1 MSLRAPKGR
10 GNLYNRMRLL
20 HFVRNDSALPLQE
33 HKEVSVKVLVSDKL
47 AEEGIELLRES
58 PDITVDVKLKLE
70 SQELIKHIGEYNA
83 LLVRSATK
91 VTKEVI
97 DAAKNLKVIGRAG
110 VGVDNI
116 DVEAASKRGILVM
129 NTPGGNTIS
138 AAEHT
143 MSMLLALSRC
153 IPQANISLKS
163 KQWEKKKFLGTE
175 IFKKTLGIVG
185 LGRIGGEVAK
195 RAQSFGMEIIAYD
208 PYISKAHVR
217 EIGVKLVSF
226 PELIKQ
232 ADYITVHIPST
243 PETKHI
249 INKEAISQMK
259 KGVRI
264 INCARGGIIDEAAL
278 AEAVKSGKVGG
289 AALDVFEKE
298 PPFDSPVLG
307 LENIIVTPHLGA
319 STEEAQINVARDIAQ
334 QVLDF
339 LKKGIVRNAVN
350 MPELSPEKMKTLG
363 PYINLCEKLGRLQAQ
378 ISEGGF
384 TQIGVQ
390 YSGEILRHEIEPLT
404 IALLKGL
411 LEPVLEREVNFIN
424 APLIAEERGIKV
436 TESKVSKV
444 EDFANLIVV
453 QTMTEKGENIVAGT
467 LLGKKEPRL
476 VRIGEFDLD
485 VIPEGYM
492 LLCSNLDKPGV
503 IGKIGT
509 ILGNRKINIA
519 GMQVGRKTV
528 GGKALTIIN
537 VDCDISKEVLKEIEG
552 ISEIVEVKM
561 VNL

>member
-1 MSLRAPKGR
+1 VR
-10 GNLYNRMRLL
+10 GQG
-20 HFVRNDSALPLQE
+20 DS
-33 HKEVSVKVLVSDKL
+33 HKEVSVKILVSDNL
-47 AEEGIELLRES
+47 AEEGIELLKGS
-58 PDITVDVKLKLE
+58 PDIKVDVKPKLE
-70 SQELIKHIGEYNA
+70 LQELISRIGEYDA
-83 LLVRSATK
+83 LVVRSATK
-91 VTKEVI
+91 ITREVI

-153 IPQANISLKS
+153 IPQANISLKNR
-163 KQWEKKKFLGTE
+163 QWEKKKFLGTE
-175 IFKKTLGIVG
+175 IFKKSLGIIG
-185 LGRIGGEVAK
+185 LGRIGAEVAR
-195 RAQSFGMEIIAYD
+195 RAQSFGMEIMAYD
-208 PYISKAHVR
+208 PYISKSHAR
-217 EIGVKLVSF
+217 EIGVKVVSF
-226 PELIKQ
+226 EELIKQ
-232 ADYITVHIPST
+232 ADYITVHVPLT
-243 PETKHI
+243 AETRHI
-249 INKEAISQMK
+249 INRDTINKMK
-259 KGVRI
+259 KGVKI

-289 AALDVFEKE
+289 AALDVFENE

-307 LENIIVTPHLGA
+307 VENIIVTPHLGA
-319 STEEAQINVARDIAQ
+319 STEEAQINVARDIAL

-339 LKKGIVRNAVN
+339 LKRGVVRNAVN
-350 MPELSPEKMKTLG
+350 MPELDPEKLKTLG
-363 PYINLCEKLGRLQAQ
+363 PYIHLCEKLGRLQAQ
-378 ISEGGF
+378 IGEGGF
-384 TQIGVQ
+384 TRIAVQ
-390 YSGEILRHEIEPLT
+390 YSGEILRHEIKPLT

-411 LEPVLEREVNFIN
+411 LEPILEREVNFIN
-424 APLIAEERGIKV
+424 APLIAEERGIEV

-453 QTMTEKGENIVAGT
+453 ETTTEKGGNIVAGT
-467 LLGKKEPRL
+467 ILGRKEPRL

-509 ILGNRKINIA
+509 MLGNRNINIA

-552 ISEIVEVKM
+552 IPEIVEVRM

>member
-1 MSLRAPKGR
+1 
-10 GNLYNRMRLL
+10 
-20 HFVRNDSALPLQE
+20 
-33 HKEVSVKVLVSDKL
+33 VKVLVSDNL
-47 AEEGIELLRES
+47 AEEGIELLREN
-58 PDITVDVKLKLE
+58 PDITVDVKPKMEL
-70 SQELIKHIGEYNA
+70 QELIKHISEYDA

-91 VTKEVI
+91 VTGEVI

-153 IPQANISLKS
+153 IPQANVSLKS
-163 KQWEKKKFLGTE
+163 RQWEKKKFLGTE
-175 IFKKTLGIVG
+175 IFKKTLGIIGV
-185 LGRIGGEVAK
+185 GRIGAEVAK

-208 PYISKAHVR
+208 PYISKAHAR
-217 EIGVKLVSF
+217 EISVKLVSF

-232 ADYITVHIPST
+232 ADYITIHAPLTS
-243 PETKHI
+243 ETKHI
-249 INKEAISQMK
+249 VNRETINQMK
-259 KGVRI
+259 GGVKI

-278 AEAVKSGKVGG
+278 AEGVKSGKVGG
-289 AALDVFEKE
+289 AALDVFENE
-298 PPFDSPVLG
+298 PPFDSPILG

-319 STEEAQINVARDIAQ
+319 STEEAQINVARDIAL

-350 MPELSPEKMKTLG
+350 MPELDPEKMKTLG
-363 PYINLCEKLGRLQAQ
+363 PYIDLCEKLGRLQAQ
-378 ISEGGF
+378 IGEGGF
-384 TQIGVQ
+384 TQIVVQ
-390 YSGEILRHEIEPLT
+390 YSGEILRHEIKPLT

-411 LEPVLEREVNFIN
+411 LEPILEREVNFVN
-424 APLIAEERGIKV
+424 APLIVQERGIKV
-436 TESKVSKV
+436 IESKVSKV

-453 QTMTEKGENIVAGT
+453 QAMTEKGENMVAGT

-537 VDCDISKEVLKEIEG
+537 VDCNISKEVLNEIQG

-561 VNL
+561 VDL

>member
-1 MSLRAPKGR
+1 
-10 GNLYNRMRLL
+10 
-20 HFVRNDSALPLQE
+20 
-33 HKEVSVKVLVSDKL
+33 VKILVSDNL

-58 PDITVDVKLKLE
+58 PDIIVDVKLKLE
-70 SQELIKHIGEYNA
+70 LRELIKQISKYDA
-83 LLVRSATK
+83 LLVRSGTK
-91 VTKEVI
+91 VTKEII

-116 DVEAASKRGILVM
+116 DVEAASKKGILVM

-143 MSMLLALSRC
+143 MSMILALSRC

-175 IFKKTLGIVG
+175 IFQKTLGIIG

-208 PYISKAHVR
+208 PFISKAHAR
-217 EIGVKLVSF
+217 EMGVKLVSF

-232 ADYITVHIPST
+232 ADYITIHVPST

-249 INKEAISQMK
+249 INKETISQMK

-307 LENIIVTPHLGA
+307 LDNIIVTPHLGA
-319 STEEAQINVARDIAQ
+319 STEEAQINVARDIAL

-339 LKKGIVRNAVN
+339 LKNGIVRNAVN
-350 MPELSPEKMKTLG
+350 MPELDPEKMKTLG
-363 PYINLCEKLGRLQAQ
+363 PYINLCEKLGRLQGQ

-384 TQIGVQ
+384 THIGIQ
-390 YSGEILRHEIEPLT
+390 YSGEILRHDIKPLT

-411 LEPVLEREVNFIN
+411 LEPILEQEVNFIN
-424 APLIAEERGIKV
+424 APLIAEERGIRV

-453 QTMTEKGENIVAGT
+453 ETMTEKGENIVAGT
-467 LLGKKEPRL
+467 LLGKKEFRL

-485 VIPEGYM
+485 VVPEGYM

-519 GMQVGRKTV
+519 AMQVGRKTV

-537 VDCDISKEVLKEIEG
+537 VDCDISKDVLKEIEG

>member
-1 MSLRAPKGR
+1 M
-10 GNLYNRMRLL
+10 
-20 HFVRNDSALPLQE
+20 
-33 HKEVSVKVLVSDKL
+33 KVLVGDSL

-58 PDITVDVKLKLE
+58 PDITVDVKPKLE
-70 SQELIKHIGEYNA
+70 LRELINRISEYDA

-97 DAAKNLKVIGRAG
+97 DAAENLKVIGRAG

-116 DVEAASKRGILVM
+116 DVEAASKKGILVM

-143 MSMLLALSRC
+143 MSMLLALSRS

-163 KQWEKKKFLGTE
+163 RQWEKKKFLGTE
-175 IFKKTLGIVG
+175 IFKKTLGIIG

-195 RAQSFGMEIIAYD
+195 RAQSFGMEIVAYD
-208 PYISKAHVR
+208 PYISKAHAR

-226 PELIKQ
+226 PELIRQ
-232 ADYITVHIPST
+232 ADYITIHVPLT
-243 PETKHI
+243 PETKYL
-249 INKEAISQMK
+249 INKEAISKMK
-259 KGVRI
+259 DGVKI

-278 AEAVKSGKVGG
+278 AEAVKSGKVSG
-289 AALDVFEKE
+289 AALDVFENE
-298 PPFDSPVLG
+298 PPFDSPILG

-319 STEEAQINVARDIAQ
+319 STEEAQINVARDIAL

-350 MPELSPEKMKTLG
+350 MPELDPEKMKILG
-363 PYINLCEKLGRLQAQ
+363 PYIDLCEKLGRLQAQ
-378 ISEGGF
+378 IGEGGF
-384 TQIGVQ
+384 TQIAVQ
-390 YSGEILRHEIEPLT
+390 YSGEILHHEIKPLT

-411 LEPVLEREVNFIN
+411 LEPILEREVNFVN
-424 APLIAEERGIKV
+424 APLIAQERGINI

-444 EDFANLIVV
+444 EDFANLIMV
-453 QTMTEKGENIVAGT
+453 QAITEKGENVVAGT
-467 LLGKKEPRL
+467 LLSKKEPRL

-519 GMQVGRKTV
+519 AMQVGRKTV
-528 GGKALTIIN
+528 GGKALTVIN
-537 VDCDISKEVLKEIEG
+537 VDCNISKEVLKEIEE
-552 ISEIVEVKM
+552 IPEIVEVKM

>member
-1 MSLRAPKGR
+1 
-10 GNLYNRMRLL
+10 
-20 HFVRNDSALPLQE
+20 
-33 HKEVSVKVLVSDKL
+33 VKVLVSDKL

-58 PDITVDVKLKLE
+58 PDIIVDVKLKLE
-70 SQELIKHIGEYNA
+70 LQELLKHIGEYDA

-143 MSMLLALSRC
+143 MSMILALSRC

-175 IFKKTLGIVG
+175 IFKKTMGIVG

-195 RAQSFGMEIIAYD
+195 RAQSFGMEIIACD
-208 PYISKAHVR
+208 PYISKAHAR

-232 ADYITVHIPST
+232 ADYITIHIPST

-249 INKEAISQMK
+249 INKETINQMK
-259 KGVRI
+259 EGVRI

-339 LKKGIVRNAVN
+339 LKKGIVRNAIN
-350 MPELSPEKMKTLG
+350 MPELDPEKMKILG

>member
-1 MSLRAPKGR
+1 
-10 GNLYNRMRLL
+10 
-20 HFVRNDSALPLQE
+20 
-33 HKEVSVKVLVSDKL
+33 VKILVSDNL

-70 SQELIKHIGEYNA
+70 LQELIKQISEYDA
-83 LLVRSATK
+83 LVVRSATK
-91 VTKEVI
+91 VTKEII

-116 DVEAASKRGILVM
+116 DVEAASKKGILVM

-143 MSMLLALSRC
+143 MSMLLALSHC

-175 IFKKTLGIVG
+175 IFKKTLGIIG
-185 LGRIGGEVAK
+185 LGRIGAEVAK
-195 RAQSFGMEIIAYD
+195 RAESFGMEIIAYD
-208 PYISKAHVR
+208 PYISKTHAR
-217 EIGVKLVSF
+217 EMGVKLVNF

-232 ADYITVHIPST
+232 ADYITIHVPST

-249 INKEAISQMK
+249 INKETISQMK
-259 KGVRI
+259 EGVRI
-264 INCARGGIIDEAAL
+264 INCARGGIIDEDAL

-307 LENIIVTPHLGA
+307 VDNIIVTPHLGA
-319 STEEAQINVARDIAQ
+319 STEEAQVNVARDIAL

-339 LKKGIVRNAVN
+339 LKNGVVRNAVN
-350 MPELSPEKMKTLG
+350 MPELDPEKMKTLG
-363 PYINLCEKLGRLQAQ
+363 PYINLCEKLGRLQGQ

-384 TQIGVQ
+384 TQIGIQ
-390 YSGEILRHEIEPLT
+390 YSGEILRHDIKPLT

-411 LEPVLEREVNFIN
+411 LEPILEQEVNFIN
-424 APLIAEERGIKV
+424 APLIAEERGIRV

-453 QTMTEKGENIVAGT
+453 ETMTEKGENIVAGT

-485 VIPEGYM
+485 VVPEGYM

-519 GMQVGRKTV
+519 AMQVGRKIV
-528 GGKALTIIN
+528 GGKALTVIN

-552 ISEIVEVKM
+552 ISEIVEVRM

>member
-1 MSLRAPKGR
+1 
-10 GNLYNRMRLL
+10 MRFL

-70 SQELIKHIGEYNA
+70 LQELLKHIGKYDA

-175 IFKKTLGIVG
+175 IFKKTMGIVG

-195 RAQSFGMEIIAYD
+195 RAQSFGMEIIACD
-208 PYISKAHVR
+208 PYISKAHAR

-232 ADYITVHIPST
+232 ADYITIHIPST

-249 INKEAISQMK
+249 INKETINQMK
-259 KGVRI
+259 EGVRI

-350 MPELSPEKMKTLG
+350 MPELDPEKMKTLG

-453 QTMTEKGENIVAGT
+453 QALTEKGENIVAGT

-537 VDCDISKEVLKEIEG
+537 VDCDISEEVLKEIEG

>member
-1 MSLRAPKGR
+1 M
-10 GNLYNRMRLL
+10 
-20 HFVRNDSALPLQE
+20 
-33 HKEVSVKVLVSDKL
+33 KVLVSDKL
-47 AEEGIELLRES
+47 AEEGIELLRKS

-70 SQELIKHIGEYNA
+70 LQELLKHIGEYDA
-83 LLVRSATK
+83 LLVRSTTK

-175 IFKKTLGIVG
+175 IFKKTLGIIG

-208 PYISKAHVR
+208 PYISKAHAR

-232 ADYITVHIPST
+232 ADYITIHIPST
-243 PETKHI
+243 SETKHI
-249 INKEAISQMK
+249 INKETINQMK
-259 KGVRI
+259 EGVRI

-319 STEEAQINVARDIAQ
+319 STEEAQINVARDIAL

-350 MPELSPEKMKTLG
+350 MPELDSEKMKTLG
-363 PYINLCEKLGRLQAQ
+363 PYIDLCEKLGRLQAQ

-404 IALLKGL
+404 LALLKGL

-519 GMQVGRKTV
+519 AMQVGRKIV

-537 VDCDISKEVLKEIEG
+537 VDCDVSKEVLKEIEG

>member
-1 MSLRAPKGR
+1 
-10 GNLYNRMRLL
+10 
-20 HFVRNDSALPLQE
+20 
-33 HKEVSVKVLVSDKL
+33 VKILVSDNL

-58 PDITVDVKLKLE
+58 PDIIVDVKLKLE
-70 SQELIKHIGEYNA
+70 LQELIKQISKYDA

-91 VTKEVI
+91 VTKEII

-116 DVEAASKRGILVM
+116 DVEAASKKGILVM

-143 MSMLLALSRC
+143 MSMILALSRC

-175 IFKKTLGIVG
+175 IFQKTLGIIG

-208 PYISKAHVR
+208 PFISKAHAR
-217 EIGVKLVSF
+217 EMGVKLVSF

-232 ADYITVHIPST
+232 ADYITIHVPST

-249 INKEAISQMK
+249 INKETISQMK

-307 LENIIVTPHLGA
+307 LDNIIVTPHLGA
-319 STEEAQINVARDIAQ
+319 STEEAQINVARDIAL

-339 LKKGIVRNAVN
+339 LKNGVVRNAVN
-350 MPELSPEKMKTLG
+350 MPELDPEKMKTLG
-363 PYINLCEKLGRLQAQ
+363 PYINLCEKLGRLQGQ

-384 TQIGVQ
+384 THIGIQ
-390 YSGEILRHEIEPLT
+390 YSGEILRHDIKPLT

-411 LEPVLEREVNFIN
+411 LEPILEQEVNFIN
-424 APLIAEERGIKV
+424 APLIAEERGIRV

-453 QTMTEKGENIVAGT
+453 ETMTEKGENIVAGT
-467 LLGKKEPRL
+467 LLGKKEFRL

-485 VIPEGYM
+485 VVPEGYM

-519 GMQVGRKTV
+519 AMQVGRKTV

-537 VDCDISKEVLKEIEG
+537 VDCDISKDVLKEIEG

>member
-1 MSLRAPKGR
+1 M
-10 GNLYNRMRLL
+10 
-20 HFVRNDSALPLQE
+20 
-33 HKEVSVKVLVSDKL
+33 KVLVSDKL

-70 SQELIKHIGEYNA
+70 SQELINHIGEYDA

-208 PYISKAHVR
+208 PYISKAHAR
-217 EIGVKLVSF
+217 DISVKLVSF

-232 ADYITVHIPST
+232 ADYITIHIPST

-249 INKEAISQMK
+249 INKETINQMK
-259 KGVRI
+259 EGVRI

-350 MPELSPEKMKTLG
+350 MPELDSEKMKTLG
-363 PYINLCEKLGRLQAQ
+363 PYIDLCEKLGRLQAQ

-404 IALLKGL
+404 LALLKGL
-411 LEPVLEREVNFIN
+411 LEPILEREVNFIN

-537 VDCDISKEVLKEIEG
+537 VDCDISKEVLKEIKG
-552 ISEIVEVKM
+552 ISEIVGVKM

>member
-1 MSLRAPKGR
+1 
-10 GNLYNRMRLL
+10 
-20 HFVRNDSALPLQE
+20 
-33 HKEVSVKVLVSDKL
+33 VKILVSDNL

-58 PDITVDVKLKLE
+58 PDIIVDVKLKLE
-70 SQELIKHIGEYNA
+70 LQELIKQISKYDA
-83 LLVRSATK
+83 LLVRSGTK
-91 VTKEVI
+91 VTKEII

-116 DVEAASKRGILVM
+116 DVEAASKKGILVM

-143 MSMLLALSRC
+143 MSMILALSRC

-175 IFKKTLGIVG
+175 IFQKTLGIIG

-208 PYISKAHVR
+208 PFISKAHAR
-217 EIGVKLVSF
+217 EMGVKLVSF

-232 ADYITVHIPST
+232 ADYITIHVPST

-249 INKEAISQMK
+249 INKETISQMK

-307 LENIIVTPHLGA
+307 LDNIIVTPHLGA
-319 STEEAQINVARDIAQ
+319 STEEAQINVARDIAL

-339 LKKGIVRNAVN
+339 LKNGIVRNAVN
-350 MPELSPEKMKTLG
+350 MPELDPEKMKTLG
-363 PYINLCEKLGRLQAQ
+363 PYINLCEKLGRLQGQ

-384 TQIGVQ
+384 THIGIQ
-390 YSGEILRHEIEPLT
+390 YSGEILRHDIKPLT

-411 LEPVLEREVNFIN
+411 LEPILEQEVNFIN
-424 APLIAEERGIKV
+424 APLIAEERGIRV

-453 QTMTEKGENIVAGT
+453 ETMTEKGENIVAGT
-467 LLGKKEPRL
+467 LLGKKEFRL

-485 VIPEGYM
+485 VVPEGYM

-519 GMQVGRKTV
+519 AMQVGRKTV

-537 VDCDISKEVLKEIEG
+537 VDCDISKDVLKEIEG

>member
-1 MSLRAPKGR
+1 MGGVPVKILVGDILA
-10 GNLYNRMRLL
+10 
-20 HFVRNDSALPLQE
+20 QE
-33 HKEVSVKVLVSDKL
+33 GV
-47 AEEGIELLRES
+47 ALLRES
-58 PDITVDVKLKLE
+58 PDIAVDVKPKMELR
-70 SQELIKHIGEYNA
+70 ELINCIGEYDA

-97 DAAKNLKVIGRAG
+97 DAAKNLRVIGRAG

-116 DVEAASKRGILVM
+116 DVEAASKKGILVM

-143 MSMLLALSRC
+143 MSMLLALSRS

-175 IFKKTLGIVG
+175 IFKKTLGIIG
-185 LGRIGGEVAK
+185 LGRIGAEVAK
-195 RAQSFGMEIIAYD
+195 RAHSFGMEIIAYD
-208 PYISKAHVR
+208 PYISKTYAR
-217 EIGVKLVSF
+217 EIGAKLVSF
-226 PELIKQ
+226 QELIKQ
-232 ADYITVHIPST
+232 ADYITIHVPLTS
-243 PETKHI
+243 ETKNL
-249 INKEAISQMK
+249 INRETINQMK
-259 KGVRI
+259 EGVKI
-264 INCARGGIIDEAAL
+264 INCARGGIIDEEAL
-278 AEAVKSGKVGG
+278 AEAVKLGKVSG

-319 STEEAQINVARDIAQ
+319 STEEAQINVAREIAV

-350 MPELSPEKMKTLG
+350 MPELDPEKMKALS
-363 PYINLCEKLGRLQAQ
+363 PYIDLCERLGRLQAQ

-384 TQIGVQ
+384 THIAVQ
-390 YSGEILRHEIEPLT
+390 YSGEILRHDVEPLT

-411 LEPVLEREVNFIN
+411 LEPILEREINFVN
-424 APLIAEERGIKV
+424 APFIAQERGIKI

-453 QTMTEKGENIVAGT
+453 QAVTEKGENIVAGT
-467 LLGKKEPRL
+467 LLGRKEPRL
-476 VRIGEFDLD
+476 IRIGEFDLD

-519 GMQVGRKTV
+519 AMQVGRKTV

-537 VDCDISKEVLKEIEG
+537 VDCDISREVLEEIKG
-552 ISEIVEVKM
+552 IPEIVEAKM
-561 VNL
+561 VKL

>member
-1 MSLRAPKGR
+1 M
-10 GNLYNRMRLL
+10 
-20 HFVRNDSALPLQE
+20 
-33 HKEVSVKVLVSDKL
+33 KVLVSDKL

-70 SQELIKHIGEYNA
+70 SQELLNHIGEYNA

-232 ADYITVHIPST
+232 ADYITIHIPST
-243 PETKHI
+243 SETKHI
-249 INKEAISQMK
+249 INKETINQMK

-350 MPELSPEKMKTLG
+350 MPELDPEKMKTLG

-453 QTMTEKGENIVAGT
+453 QAVTEKGENIVAGT

-537 VDCDISKEVLKEIEG
+537 VDCDISEEVLKEIEG

>member
-1 MSLRAPKGR
+1 
-10 GNLYNRMRLL
+10 
-20 HFVRNDSALPLQE
+20 
-33 HKEVSVKVLVSDKL
+33 VKVLVSDNL
-47 AEEGIELLRES
+47 AVEGIELLKES
-58 PDITVDVKLKLE
+58 PDITVDVKPKLE
-70 SQELIKHIGEYNA
+70 LQELISQIGEYDA
-83 LLVRSATK
+83 LVVRSATK
-91 VTKEVI
+91 VTREVI

-116 DVEAASKRGILVM
+116 DVESASKRGILVM

-163 KQWEKKKFLGTE
+163 RQWEKKKFLGTE
-175 IFKKTLGIVG
+175 IFKKTLGIIGV
-185 LGRIGGEVAK
+185 GRIGGEVAK
-195 RAQSFGMEIIAYD
+195 RAQSFGMDIIAYD
-208 PYISKAHVR
+208 PFISKAHAR
-217 EIGVKLVSF
+217 EVGVKLVSF
-226 PELIKQ
+226 QELIKQ
-232 ADYITVHIPST
+232 ADYITIHVPLT

-249 INKEAISQMK
+249 INRETINQMK
-259 KGVRI
+259 EGVKI
-264 INCARGGIIDEAAL
+264 INCARGGIIDEVAL

-289 AALDVFEKE
+289 AALDVFENE

-319 STEEAQINVARDIAQ
+319 STEEAQINVARDIAL

-350 MPELSPEKMKTLG
+350 MPELDPEKMKTLG
-363 PYINLCEKLGRLQAQ
+363 PYIALCEKLGRLQAQ

-384 TQIGVQ
+384 THISVQ
-390 YSGEILRHEIEPLT
+390 YSGEILHYEIKPLT

-411 LEPVLEREVNFIN
+411 LEPILERQVNFVN
-424 APLIAEERGIKV
+424 APLIAQERGIEV

-444 EDFANLIVV
+444 EDFANLIMV
-453 QTMTEKGENIVAGT
+453 QAVTEKGENVVAGT

-519 GMQVGRKTV
+519 GMQVGRKIV

-552 ISEIVEVKM
+552 IPEIVEVKM

>member
-1 MSLRAPKGR
+1 M
-10 GNLYNRMRLL
+10 
-20 HFVRNDSALPLQE
+20 
-33 HKEVSVKVLVSDKL
+33 KVLVGDNL

-58 PDITVDVKLKLE
+58 PDITVDVKPKLE
-70 SQELIKHIGEYNA
+70 LQELINRISEYDA

-116 DVEAASKRGILVM
+116 DVEAASKKGILVM

-143 MSMLLALSRC
+143 MSMLLALSRS

-175 IFKKTLGIVG
+175 VFKKTLGIIG

-195 RAQSFGMEIIAYD
+195 RAQSFGMEIIVYD
-208 PYISKAHVR
+208 PYISKAHAR
-217 EIGVKLVSF
+217 ELGVKLVSF
-226 PELIKQ
+226 PELTKQ
-232 ADYITVHIPST
+232 ADYITIHVPLT

-249 INKEAISQMK
+249 INKETIAQMK
-259 KGVRI
+259 EGVKI

-289 AALDVFEKE
+289 AALDVFENE

-319 STEEAQINVARDIAQ
+319 STEEAQINVARDIAL

-339 LKKGIVRNAVN
+339 LKEGIVRNAVN
-350 MPELSPEKMKTLG
+350 MPELDPEKMKTLG
-363 PYINLCEKLGRLQAQ
+363 PYIDLCEKLGRLQAQ
-378 ISEGGF
+378 IGEGGF
-384 TQIGVQ
+384 TQIAVQ
-390 YSGEILRHEIEPLT
+390 YSGEILHHEIKPLT

-411 LEPVLEREVNFIN
+411 LEPILEREVNFVN

-453 QTMTEKGENIVAGT
+453 QTMTEKGENTVAGT

-519 GMQVGRKTV
+519 AMQVGRKKV
-528 GGKALTIIN
+528 GGRALTVIN
-537 VDCDISKEVLKEIEG
+537 VDCNVSKEVLKEIEE
-552 ISEIVEVKM
+552 IPEIVEVKM

>member
-1 MSLRAPKGR
+1 MEAS
-10 GNLYNRMRLL
+10 
-20 HFVRNDSALPLQE
+20 DSFGADS
-33 HKEVSVKVLVSDKL
+33 HKEVFVKILVSDNL
-47 AEEGIELLRES
+47 AKEGIELLKES
-58 PDITVDVKLKLE
+58 PDIRVDVKPKLE
-70 SQELIKHIGEYNA
+70 LQELISHIGEYDA
-83 LLVRSATK
+83 LVVRSATK
-91 VTKEVI
+91 ITREVI

-153 IPQANISLKS
+153 IPQANISLKN

-175 IFKKTLGIVG
+175 IFKKTLGIIG
-185 LGRIGGEVAK
+185 LGRIGAEVAK
-195 RAQSFGMEIIAYD
+195 RAQSFGMEIMAYD
-208 PYISKAHVR
+208 PYISKVHAR
-217 EIGVKLVSF
+217 EIGVKVVSF
-226 PELIKQ
+226 EELIKQ
-232 ADYITVHIPST
+232 ADYITVHVPLT
-243 PETKHI
+243 AETKHI
-249 INKEAISQMK
+249 INRNSINQMK
-259 KGVRI
+259 EGVKI

-289 AALDVFEKE
+289 AALDVFENE

-319 STEEAQINVARDIAQ
+319 STEEAQINVARDIAL

-339 LKKGIVRNAVN
+339 LKRGVVRNAVN
-350 MPELSPEKMKTLG
+350 MPELDPEKLKTLG
-363 PYINLCEKLGRLQAQ
+363 PYIDLCEKLGRLQAQ
-378 ISEGGF
+378 IGEGGF
-384 TQIGVQ
+384 TQIAVQ
-390 YSGEILRHEIEPLT
+390 YSGEILRHETKPLT

-411 LEPVLEREVNFIN
+411 LEPILEREVNFIN
-424 APLIAEERGIKV
+424 APLIAEERGIEV

-453 QTMTEKGENIVAGT
+453 ETMTEKGGNIVAGT
-467 LLGKKEPRL
+467 ILGRKEPRL

-509 ILGNRKINIA
+509 MLGNRNINIA

-552 ISEIVEVKM
+552 LPEIMEVKM

>member
-1 MSLRAPKGR
+1 MKI
-10 GNLYNRMRLL
+10 
-20 HFVRNDSALPLQE
+20 
-33 HKEVSVKVLVSDKL
+33 LVSDNL

-58 PDITVDVKLKLE
+58 PDIIVDVKLKLE
-70 SQELIKHIGEYNA
+70 LRELIKQISKYDA

-91 VTKEVI
+91 VTKEII

-116 DVEAASKRGILVM
+116 DVEAASKKGILVM

-143 MSMLLALSRC
+143 MSMILALSRC

-175 IFKKTLGIVG
+175 IFQKTLGIIG

-208 PYISKAHVR
+208 PFISKAHAR
-217 EIGVKLVSF
+217 EMGVKLVSF

-232 ADYITVHIPST
+232 ADYITIHVPST

-249 INKEAISQMK
+249 INKETISQMK

-307 LENIIVTPHLGA
+307 LDNIIVTPHLGA
-319 STEEAQINVARDIAQ
+319 STEEAQINVARDIAL

-339 LKKGIVRNAVN
+339 LKNGIVRNAVN
-350 MPELSPEKMKTLG
+350 MPELDPEKMKTLG
-363 PYINLCEKLGRLQAQ
+363 PYINLCEKLGRLQGQ

-384 TQIGVQ
+384 THIGIQ
-390 YSGEILRHEIEPLT
+390 YSGEILRHDIKPLT

-411 LEPVLEREVNFIN
+411 LEPILEQEVNFIN
-424 APLIAEERGIKV
+424 APLIAEERGIRV

-453 QTMTEKGENIVAGT
+453 ETMTEKGENIVAGT
-467 LLGKKEPRL
+467 LLGKKESRL

-485 VIPEGYM
+485 VVPEGYM

-519 GMQVGRKTV
+519 AMQVGRKIV

-537 VDCDISKEVLKEIEG
+537 VDCDISKDVLKEIEG

>member
-1 MSLRAPKGR
+1 MKI
-10 GNLYNRMRLL
+10 
-20 HFVRNDSALPLQE
+20 
-33 HKEVSVKVLVSDKL
+33 LVTDNL
-47 AEEGIELLRES
+47 AEEGIELLKES
-58 PDITVDVKLKLE
+58 PDIKVDVKPKLE
-70 SQELIKHIGEYNA
+70 SQELISKIGEYDA
-83 LLVRSATK
+83 LLVRSATQVTGK
-91 VTKEVI
+91 VIE
-97 DAAKNLKVIGRAG
+97 AAKNLKVIGRAG

-116 DVEAASKRGILVM
+116 DVEAASKKGILVM
-129 NTPGGNTIS
+129 NTPAGNTIS

-153 IPQANISLKS
+153 IPQADASLKS
-163 KQWEKKKFLGTE
+163 RQWEKKKFLGTE
-175 IFKKTLGIVG
+175 IFKKVLGIVG
-185 LGRIGGEVAK
+185 LGRIGAEVAR

-208 PYISKAHVR
+208 PYISKVHAR
-217 EIGVKLVSF
+217 EIGVKLVAF

-232 ADYITVHIPST
+232 ADYITIHVPLT
-243 PETKHI
+243 PETTHL

-259 KGVRI
+259 EGVKI

-319 STEEAQINVARDIAQ
+319 STEEAQINVARDIAL

-350 MPELSPEKMKTLG
+350 MPELDPEKMKTLG

-378 ISEGGF
+378 IGEGGF
-384 TQIGVQ
+384 TQIAVQ
-390 YSGEILRHEIEPLT
+390 YSGEILRHETKPLT
-404 IALLKGL
+404 ISLLKGL
-411 LEPVLEREVNFIN
+411 LEPILEREVNLVN
-424 APLIAEERGIKV
+424 APLIAEERGIEV

-453 QTMTEKGENIVAGT
+453 KTMTEKGENTVAGT

-492 LLCSNLDKPGV
+492 LLCSNLDRPGV

-519 GMQVGRKTV
+519 GMQVGRKTA

-537 VDCDISKEVLKEIEG
+537 VDCDVSKEVLEEIQG
-552 ISEIVEVKM
+552 VSEIVEVKM

>member
-1 MSLRAPKGR
+1 MKI
-10 GNLYNRMRLL
+10 
-20 HFVRNDSALPLQE
+20 
-33 HKEVSVKVLVSDKL
+33 LVSDNL

-58 PDITVDVKLKLE
+58 PDIIVDVKLKLE
-70 SQELIKHIGEYNA
+70 LQELIKQISKYDA

-91 VTKEVI
+91 VTKEII

-116 DVEAASKRGILVM
+116 DVEAASKKGILVM

-143 MSMLLALSRC
+143 MSMILALSRC

-175 IFKKTLGIVG
+175 IFQKTLGIIG

-208 PYISKAHVR
+208 PFISKAHAR
-217 EIGVKLVSF
+217 EMGVKLVSF

-232 ADYITVHIPST
+232 ADYITIHVPST

-249 INKEAISQMK
+249 INKETISQMK

-307 LENIIVTPHLGA
+307 LDNIIVTPHLGA
-319 STEEAQINVARDIAQ
+319 STEEAQINVARDIAL

-339 LKKGIVRNAVN
+339 LKNGIVRNAVN
-350 MPELSPEKMKTLG
+350 MPELDPEKMKTLG
-363 PYINLCEKLGRLQAQ
+363 PYINLCEKLGRLQGQ

-384 TQIGVQ
+384 THIGIQ
-390 YSGEILRHEIEPLT
+390 YSGEILRHDIKPLT

-411 LEPVLEREVNFIN
+411 LEPILEQEVNFIN
-424 APLIAEERGIKV
+424 APLIAEERGIRV

-453 QTMTEKGENIVAGT
+453 ETMTEKGENIVAGT
-467 LLGKKEPRL
+467 LLGKKEFRL

-485 VIPEGYM
+485 VVPEGYM

-519 GMQVGRKTV
+519 AMQVGRKTV

-537 VDCDISKEVLKEIEG
+537 VDCDISKDVLKEIEG

>member
-1 MSLRAPKGR
+1 MKI
-10 GNLYNRMRLL
+10 
-20 HFVRNDSALPLQE
+20 
-33 HKEVSVKVLVSDKL
+33 LVSDNL

-58 PDITVDVKLKLE
+58 PDIIVDVKLKLE
-70 SQELIKHIGEYNA
+70 LRELIKQISKYDA

-91 VTKEVI
+91 VTKEII

-116 DVEAASKRGILVM
+116 DVEAASKKGILVM

-143 MSMLLALSRC
+143 MSMILALSRC

-175 IFKKTLGIVG
+175 IFQKTLGIIG

-208 PYISKAHVR
+208 PFISKAHAR
-217 EIGVKLVSF
+217 EMGVKLVSF

-232 ADYITVHIPST
+232 ADYITIHVPST

-249 INKEAISQMK
+249 INKETISQMK

-307 LENIIVTPHLGA
+307 LDNIIVTPHLGA
-319 STEEAQINVARDIAQ
+319 STEEAQINVARDIAL

-339 LKKGIVRNAVN
+339 LKNGIVRNAVN
-350 MPELSPEKMKTLG
+350 MPELDPEKMKTLG
-363 PYINLCEKLGRLQAQ
+363 PYINLCEKLGRLQGQ

-384 TQIGVQ
+384 THIGIQ
-390 YSGEILRHEIEPLT
+390 YSGEILRHDIKPLT

-411 LEPVLEREVNFIN
+411 LEPILEQEVNFIN
-424 APLIAEERGIKV
+424 APLIAEERGIRV

-453 QTMTEKGENIVAGT
+453 ETMTEKGENIVAGT
-467 LLGKKEPRL
+467 LLGKKEFRL

-485 VIPEGYM
+485 VVPEGYM

-519 GMQVGRKTV
+519 AMQVGRKTV

-537 VDCDISKEVLKEIEG
+537 VDCDISKDVLKEIEG

>member
-1 MSLRAPKGR
+1 
-10 GNLYNRMRLL
+10 
-20 HFVRNDSALPLQE
+20 
-33 HKEVSVKVLVSDKL
+33 VKVLVSDNL
-47 AEEGIELLRES
+47 AVEGIELLKES
-58 PDITVDVKLKLE
+58 PDITVDVKPKLE
-70 SQELIKHIGEYNA
+70 LQELISQIGKYDA
-83 LLVRSATK
+83 LVVRSATK
-91 VTKEVI
+91 VTREVI

-116 DVEAASKRGILVM
+116 DVESASKRGILVM

-163 KQWEKKKFLGTE
+163 RQWEKKKFLGTE
-175 IFKKTLGIVG
+175 IFKKTLGIIGV
-185 LGRIGGEVAK
+185 GRIGGEVAK
-195 RAQSFGMEIIAYD
+195 RAQSFGMDIIAYD
-208 PYISKAHVR
+208 PFISKAHAR
-217 EIGVKLVSF
+217 EVGVKLVSF
-226 PELIKQ
+226 QELITQ
-232 ADYITVHIPST
+232 ADYITIHVPLT

-249 INKEAISQMK
+249 INRETINQMK
-259 KGVRI
+259 EGVKI

-289 AALDVFEKE
+289 AALDVFENE

-319 STEEAQINVARDIAQ
+319 STEEAQINVARDIAL

-350 MPELSPEKMKTLG
+350 MPELDPEKMKTLG
-363 PYINLCEKLGRLQAQ
+363 PYIALCEKLGRLQAQ

-384 TQIGVQ
+384 THISVQ
-390 YSGEILRHEIEPLT
+390 YSGEILHYEIKPLT

-411 LEPVLEREVNFIN
+411 LEPILERQVNFVN
-424 APLIAEERGIKV
+424 APLIAQERGIEV

-444 EDFANLIVV
+444 EDFANLIMV
-453 QTMTEKGENIVAGT
+453 QAVTEKGENVVAGT

-528 GGKALTIIN
+528 GGRALTIIN

-552 ISEIVEVKM
+552 IPEIVEVKM

>member
-1 MSLRAPKGR
+1 MKI
-10 GNLYNRMRLL
+10 
-20 HFVRNDSALPLQE
+20 
-33 HKEVSVKVLVSDKL
+33 LVSDNL

-58 PDITVDVKLKLE
+58 PDIIVDVKLKLE
-70 SQELIKHIGEYNA
+70 LRELIKQISKYDA
-83 LLVRSATK
+83 LLVRSGTK
-91 VTKEVI
+91 VTKEII

-116 DVEAASKRGILVM
+116 DVEAASKKGILVM

-143 MSMLLALSRC
+143 MSMILALSRC

-175 IFKKTLGIVG
+175 IFQKTLGIIG

-208 PYISKAHVR
+208 PFISKAHAR
-217 EIGVKLVSF
+217 EMGVKLVSF

-232 ADYITVHIPST
+232 ADYITIHVPST

-249 INKEAISQMK
+249 INKETISQMK

-307 LENIIVTPHLGA
+307 LDNIIVTPHLGA
-319 STEEAQINVARDIAQ
+319 STEEAQINVARDIAL

-339 LKKGIVRNAVN
+339 LKNGIVRNAVN
-350 MPELSPEKMKTLG
+350 MPELDPEKMKTLG
-363 PYINLCEKLGRLQAQ
+363 PYINLCEKLGRLQGQ

-384 TQIGVQ
+384 THIGIQ
-390 YSGEILRHEIEPLT
+390 YSGEILRHDIKPLT

-411 LEPVLEREVNFIN
+411 LEPILEQEVNFIN
-424 APLIAEERGIKV
+424 APLIAEERGIRV

-453 QTMTEKGENIVAGT
+453 ETMTEKGENIVAGT
-467 LLGKKEPRL
+467 LLGKKEFRL

-485 VIPEGYM
+485 VVPEGYM

-519 GMQVGRKTV
+519 AMQVGRKTV

-537 VDCDISKEVLKEIEG
+537 VDCDISKDVLKEIEG

>member
-1 MSLRAPKGR
+1 M
-10 GNLYNRMRLL
+10 
-20 HFVRNDSALPLQE
+20 
-33 HKEVSVKVLVSDKL
+33 KVLVSDNL
-47 AEEGIELLRES
+47 AEEGIELLRGN
-58 PDITVDVKLKLE
+58 PNITVDVKPKME
-70 SQELIKHIGEYNA
+70 SQELIKHISEYDA

-91 VTKEVI
+91 VTGEVI

-116 DVEAASKRGILVM
+116 DVEAASRRGILVM

-153 IPQANISLKS
+153 IPQANVSLKS
-163 KQWEKKKFLGTE
+163 RQWEKKKFLGTE

-185 LGRIGGEVAK
+185 VGRIGAEVAK

-208 PYISKAHVR
+208 PYISKAHAR

-232 ADYITVHIPST
+232 ADYITIHVPLTS
-243 PETKHI
+243 ETKHI
-249 INKEAISQMK
+249 FNRETINQMK
-259 KGVRI
+259 EGVKI

-278 AEAVKSGKVGG
+278 AEGVKSGKIGG
-289 AALDVFEKE
+289 AALDVFENE
-298 PPFDSPVLG
+298 PPFDSPILG

-319 STEEAQINVARDIAQ
+319 STEEAQINVARDIAL

-339 LKKGIVRNAVN
+339 LNKGIVRNAVN
-350 MPELSPEKMKTLG
+350 MPELDPEKMKTLG
-363 PYINLCEKLGRLQAQ
+363 PYIGLCEKLGRLQAQ
-378 ISEGGF
+378 IGEGGF
-384 TQIGVQ
+384 TQIVVQ
-390 YSGEILRHEIEPLT
+390 YSGEILHHEIKPLT

-411 LEPVLEREVNFIN
+411 LEPILEREVNFVN
-424 APLIAEERGIKV
+424 APLIVQERGIKV
-436 TESKVSKV
+436 IESKVSKV

-453 QTMTEKGENIVAGT
+453 QAMTEKGENTVTGT

-537 VDCDISKEVLKEIEG
+537 VDCNISKEVLKEIEG
-552 ISEIVEVKM
+552 IAEILEVKM

>member
-1 MSLRAPKGR
+1 MKI
-10 GNLYNRMRLL
+10 
-20 HFVRNDSALPLQE
+20 
-33 HKEVSVKVLVSDKL
+33 LVSDNL

-58 PDITVDVKLKLE
+58 PDIIVDVKLKLE
-70 SQELIKHIGEYNA
+70 LQELIKQISKYDA

-91 VTKEVI
+91 VTKEII

-116 DVEAASKRGILVM
+116 DVEAASKKGILVM

-143 MSMLLALSRC
+143 MSMILALSRC

-175 IFKKTLGIVG
+175 IFQKTLGIIG

-208 PYISKAHVR
+208 PFISKAHAR
-217 EIGVKLVSF
+217 EMGVKLVSF

-232 ADYITVHIPST
+232 ADYITIHVPST

-249 INKEAISQMK
+249 INKETISQMK

-307 LENIIVTPHLGA
+307 LDNIIVTPHLGA
-319 STEEAQINVARDIAQ
+319 STEEAQINVARDIAL

-339 LKKGIVRNAVN
+339 LKNGIVRNAVN
-350 MPELSPEKMKTLG
+350 MPELDPEKMKTLG
-363 PYINLCEKLGRLQAQ
+363 PYINLCEKLGRLQGQ

-384 TQIGVQ
+384 THIGIQ
-390 YSGEILRHEIEPLT
+390 YSGEILRHDIKPLT

-411 LEPVLEREVNFIN
+411 LEPILEQEVNFIN
-424 APLIAEERGIKV
+424 APLIAEERGIRV

-453 QTMTEKGENIVAGT
+453 ETMTEKGENIVAGT
-467 LLGKKEPRL
+467 LLGKNESRL

-485 VIPEGYM
+485 VVPEGYM

-519 GMQVGRKTV
+519 AMQVGRKTV

-537 VDCDISKEVLKEIEG
+537 VDCDISKDVLKEIEG

>member
-1 MSLRAPKGR
+1 M
-10 GNLYNRMRLL
+10 
-20 HFVRNDSALPLQE
+20 
-33 HKEVSVKVLVSDKL
+33 KVLATDNL
-47 AEEGIELLRES
+47 AEEGIELLRGS
-58 PDITVDVKLKLE
+58 PDITVDVRPRLE
-70 SQELIKHIGEYNA
+70 LQELIKRIGEYDA

-97 DAAKNLKVIGRAG
+97 EAGKNLKVIGRAG

-116 DVEAASKRGILVM
+116 DVKAASKKGIVVM

-143 MSMLLALSRC
+143 MSMLLALSRS
-153 IPQANISLKS
+153 IPQANLSLKS

-175 IFKKTLGIVG
+175 VFKKTLGIIG

-208 PYISKAHVR
+208 PYISKTHAR
-217 EIGVKLVSF
+217 ELGVKLVSF
-226 PELIKQ
+226 PELITQ
-232 ADYITVHIPST
+232 ADYITVHVPLT
-243 PETKHI
+243 PETKYL
-249 INKEAISQMK
+249 INKETISKMK
-259 KGVRI
+259 DGVKI
-264 INCARGGIIDEAAL
+264 INCARGGIIDESAL
-278 AEAVKSGKVGG
+278 AEAVKSGKVSG
-289 AALDVFEKE
+289 AALDVFESE

-319 STEEAQINVARDIAQ
+319 STEEAQINVAREIAM

-339 LKKGIVRNAVN
+339 LKQGIVRNAVN
-350 MPELSPEKMKTLG
+350 MPELGPEKMKILG
-363 PYINLCEKLGRLQAQ
+363 PYIDLCEKLGKLQAQ

-384 TQIGVQ
+384 TQIDIQ
-390 YSGEILRHEIEPLT
+390 YSGEILHYEIKPLT

-411 LEPVLEREVNFIN
+411 LEPILEREVNFVN

-444 EDFANLIVV
+444 EDFANLIIV
-453 QTMTEKGENIVAGT
+453 QAVTEKGENLVAGT
-467 LLGKKEPRL
+467 LLSSKEPRL

-509 ILGNRKINIA
+509 ILGNKKINIA
-519 GMQVGRKTV
+519 GMQVGRKTA
-528 GGKALTIIN
+528 GGRALIVIN
-537 VDCDISKEVLKEIEG
+537 IDCNVPPEVLREIEG
-552 ISEIVEVKM
+552 IPEIVAVKM
-561 VNL
+561 INL

>member
-1 MSLRAPKGR
+1 M
-10 GNLYNRMRLL
+10 
-20 HFVRNDSALPLQE
+20 
-33 HKEVSVKVLVSDKL
+33 KVLVGDNL

-58 PDITVDVKLKLE
+58 PDITVDVKPKLE
-70 SQELIKHIGEYNA
+70 LQELINRISEYDA

-116 DVEAASKRGILVM
+116 DVEAASKKGILVM

-143 MSMLLALSRC
+143 MSMLLALSRS

-175 IFKKTLGIVG
+175 VFKKTLGIIG

-195 RAQSFGMEIIAYD
+195 RAQSFGMEIIVYD
-208 PYISKAHVR
+208 PYISKAHAR
-217 EIGVKLVSF
+217 ELGVKLVSF
-226 PELIKQ
+226 PELTKQ
-232 ADYITVHIPST
+232 ADYITIHVPLT

-249 INKEAISQMK
+249 INKETIAQMK
-259 KGVRI
+259 EGVKI

-289 AALDVFEKE
+289 AALDVFENE

-319 STEEAQINVARDIAQ
+319 STEEAQINVARDIAL

-339 LKKGIVRNAVN
+339 LKEGIVRNAVN
-350 MPELSPEKMKTLG
+350 MPELDPEKMKTLG
-363 PYINLCEKLGRLQAQ
+363 PYIDLCEKLGRLQAQ
-378 ISEGGF
+378 IGEGGF
-384 TQIGVQ
+384 TQIAVQ
-390 YSGEILRHEIEPLT
+390 YSGEILHHEIKPLT

-411 LEPVLEREVNFIN
+411 LEPILEREVNFVN

-453 QTMTEKGENIVAGT
+453 QTMTEKSENTVAGT

-519 GMQVGRKTV
+519 AMQVGRKKV
-528 GGKALTIIN
+528 GGRALTVIN
-537 VDCDISKEVLKEIEG
+537 VDCNVSKEVLKEIEE
-552 ISEIVEVKM
+552 IPEIVEVKM

>member
-1 MSLRAPKGR
+1 M
-10 GNLYNRMRLL
+10 
-20 HFVRNDSALPLQE
+20 
-33 HKEVSVKVLVSDKL
+33 KVLVSDNL
-47 AEEGIELLRES
+47 AVEGIELLKES
-58 PDITVDVKLKLE
+58 PDITVDVKPKLE
-70 SQELIKHIGEYNA
+70 LQELISQIGKYDA
-83 LLVRSATK
+83 LVVRSATK
-91 VTKEVI
+91 VTREVI

-116 DVEAASKRGILVM
+116 DVESASKRGILVM

-163 KQWEKKKFLGTE
+163 RQWEKKKFLGTE
-175 IFKKTLGIVG
+175 IFKKTLGIIGV
-185 LGRIGGEVAK
+185 GRIGGEVAK
-195 RAQSFGMEIIAYD
+195 RAQSFGMDIIAYD
-208 PYISKAHVR
+208 PFISKAHAR
-217 EIGVKLVSF
+217 EVGVKLVSF
-226 PELIKQ
+226 QELIKQ
-232 ADYITVHIPST
+232 ADYITIHVPLT

-249 INKEAISQMK
+249 INRETINQMK
-259 KGVRI
+259 EGVKI
-264 INCARGGIIDEAAL
+264 INCARGGIIDEVAL

-289 AALDVFEKE
+289 AALDVFENE

-319 STEEAQINVARDIAQ
+319 STEEAQINVARDIAL

-350 MPELSPEKMKTLG
+350 MPELDPEKMKTLG
-363 PYINLCEKLGRLQAQ
+363 PYIALCEKLGRLQAQ

-384 TQIGVQ
+384 THISVQ
-390 YSGEILRHEIEPLT
+390 YSGEILHYEIKPLT

-411 LEPVLEREVNFIN
+411 LEPILERQVNFVN
-424 APLIAEERGIKV
+424 APLIAQERGIEV

-444 EDFANLIVV
+444 EDFANLIMV
-453 QTMTEKGENIVAGT
+453 QAVTEKGENVVAGT

-519 GMQVGRKTV
+519 GMQVGRKIV

-552 ISEIVEVKM
+552 IPEIVEVKM

>member
-1 MSLRAPKGR
+1 
-10 GNLYNRMRLL
+10 
-20 HFVRNDSALPLQE
+20 
-33 HKEVSVKVLVSDKL
+33 VKVLVSDNL
-47 AEEGIELLRES
+47 AEEGIELLREN
-58 PDITVDVKLKLE
+58 PDITVDVKPKMEL
-70 SQELIKHIGEYNA
+70 QELIKHISEYDA

-91 VTKEVI
+91 VTGEVI

-153 IPQANISLKS
+153 IPQANVSLKS
-163 KQWEKKKFLGTE
+163 RQWEKKKFLGTE
-175 IFKKTLGIVG
+175 IFKKTLGIIGV
-185 LGRIGGEVAK
+185 GRIGAEVAK

-208 PYISKAHVR
+208 PYISKAHAR
-217 EIGVKLVSF
+217 EISVKLVSF

-232 ADYITVHIPST
+232 ADYITIHAPLTS
-243 PETKHI
+243 ETKHI
-249 INKEAISQMK
+249 VNRETINQMK
-259 KGVRI
+259 GGVKI

-278 AEAVKSGKVGG
+278 AEGVKSGKVGG
-289 AALDVFEKE
+289 AALDVFENE
-298 PPFDSPVLG
+298 PPFDSPILG

-319 STEEAQINVARDIAQ
+319 STEEAQINVARDIAL

-350 MPELSPEKMKTLG
+350 MPELDPEKMKTLG
-363 PYINLCEKLGRLQAQ
+363 PYIDLCEKLGRLQAQ
-378 ISEGGF
+378 IGEGGF
-384 TQIGVQ
+384 TQIVVQ
-390 YSGEILRHEIEPLT
+390 YSGEILRHEIKPLT

-411 LEPVLEREVNFIN
+411 LEPILEREVNFVN
-424 APLIAEERGIKV
+424 APLIVQERGIKV
-436 TESKVSKV
+436 IESKVSKV

-453 QTMTEKGENIVAGT
+453 QAMTEKGENMVAGT

-537 VDCDISKEVLKEIEG
+537 V
-552 ISEIVEVKM
+552 
-561 VNL
+561 

>member
-1 MSLRAPKGR
+1 M
-10 GNLYNRMRLL
+10 
-20 HFVRNDSALPLQE
+20 
-33 HKEVSVKVLVSDKL
+33 KVLVSDKL

-70 SQELIKHIGEYNA
+70 SQELLKHIGEYDA

-208 PYISKAHVR
+208 PYISKAHAR
-217 EIGVKLVSF
+217 EIDVKLVSF

-232 ADYITVHIPST
+232 ADYITIHIPST

-249 INKEAISQMK
+249 INKETINQMK
-259 KGVRI
+259 EGVRI

-319 STEEAQINVARDIAQ
+319 STEEAQINVARDIAV

-350 MPELSPEKMKTLG
+350 MPELDPEKMETLG

-384 TQIGVQ
+384 TQIEIQ

-485 VIPEGYM
+485 IIPEGYM

-537 VDCDISKEVLKEIEG
+537 VDCDISKEVLKEIKG

-561 VNL
+561 INL